1 MFLVNY
7 FLNCFIDKADSLL
20 SGLENIIGELKAEI
34 LALRG
39 QVGKLKLD
47 NKELL
52 NTNIKLSTKIGE
64 IEAIFAVNK
73 ALAIS
78 SSR

>member
-64 IEAIFAVNK
+64 IEAIFAVNN
-73 ALAIS
+73 ALAIR